1 MSTNAILAA
10 AMILVESGGNDHA
23 VGDGGRAIGPLQI
36 HREILLDVNRRFGTR
51 FTHGGMTNRTNALA
65 VLDRYL
71 WLYAQPSRLGRPVS
85 NEDRARIWNGGPDG
99 WRKTATEAYAKRV
112 ANQISRHDAGRK

>member
-10 AMILVESGGNDHA
+10 AMILVESGGNDRA

-36 HREILLDVNRRFGTR
+36 HAGILLDVNRRFGTR
-51 FTHGGMTNRTNALA
+51 YTHASMTNRAQA
-65 VLDRYL
+65 VAVMDRYL
-71 WLYAQPSRLGRPVS
+71 WLYAQPGRIGRPVS

-99 WRKTATEAYAKRV
+99 WKRSATKGYAARV
-112 ANQISRHDAGRK
+112 AKQISRRSAGRK

>member
-10 AMILVESGGNDHA
+10 ALIAVESGGNNRA

-36 HREILLDVNRRFGTR
+36 HAEVVADVNRAFRAHYEHSR
-51 FTHGGMTNRTNALA
+51 MTNRADAVA

-71 WLYAQPSRLGRPVS
+71 WLYAQPRRLGRPVT
-85 NEDRARIWNGGPDG
+85 NEDRARIWNGGPNG
-99 WRKTATEAYAKRV
+99 WRTHATDGYAAKVQR
-112 ANQISRHDAGRK
+112 ALARNGGSHD

>member
-1 MSTNAILAA
+1 MTTNAILAA
-10 AMILVESGGNDHA
+10 ALILVESGGNDRA

-99 WRKTATEAYAKRV
+99 WRKASTVGYAERV
-112 ANQISRHDAGRK
+112 RKAMR